1 MNTTTSMEPVQLA
14 GVTYLISCVVSFGV
28 AGIIKLLF
36 GLINLQKNRVSIKV
50 IAAGEVSAKTR
61 SSQL

>member
-1 MNTTTSMEPVQLA
+1 MNTIASMGPVQFA
-14 GVTYLISCVVSFGV
+14 GVTYLISGVVSLGV

-36 GLINLQKNRVSIKV
+36 GLIKLQKKRALIKV
-50 IAAGEVSAKTR
+50 IAAGEVSAKAR